1 MKKEDK
7 YTEVL
12 TIRIEPEL
20 FEKVKKGAKNQGID
34 ISAFIRSCLR
44 TGFYLN
50 EMNIELRSRKGK
62 QF

>member
-20 FEKVKKGAKNQGID
+20 FEKVKKEAENQGMD
-34 ISAFIRSCLR
+34 ISAFIRGCLR
-44 TGFYLN
+44 TGLYLD
-50 EMNIELRSRKGK
+50 EMNVELRSRKGK